1 MHITKLPCYCA
12 TLRQAAR
19 ALTSLYDEHL
29 RDTGLRITQFTLL
42 QALSLTPGVRITDL
56 VNVLAMDQTT
66 LTRTLAALQANGWVQ
81 VADRPSGREK
91 CWELTREGTALF
103 SRAQPVWEQ
112 AQKQVQKQ
120 FGKNRAASMHTEV
133 FELAEA
139 VTE

>member
-19 ALTSLYDEHL
+19 ALTSLYDELL

-42 QALSLTPGVRITDL
+42 QALSLAPGARITDL
-56 VNVLAMDQTT
+56 VDVLAMDQTT

-91 CWELTREGTALF
+91 CWELTDEGAQLF
-103 SRAQPVWEQ
+103 ENAQPAWEH
-112 AQKQVQKQ
+112 AQKLVQKQ
-120 FGKNRAASMHTEV
+120 FGKNRIASVHHEV
-133 FELAEA
+133 FDLAEA
-139 VTE
+139 IAA